1 MNVTGKRKNGLEKSK
16 LMNGD
21 FPPAKR
27 LKGNGLN
34 TLDNQG
40 SLEEVE
46 TLAKLISSRIRH
58 APKLGIVCGSGLGGL
73 ADVVEDKQIIKYSEL
88 EGLPV
93 STVPGHVGQF
103 VFGLLD
109 KVPVM
114 LMQGR
119 VHVYEGYPLHRIVLP
134 IRVMWKLG
142 IKNLILTNA
151 AGGINPE
158 YKVGDIMIMKDH
170 LNLPGFCGINPLIG
184 INDDRIGPRF
194 PPMSDAY
201 NKEYRAI
208 AKQTAKEL
216 GFSDF
221 IREGVYSFLTGPT
234 FETVTECRLLRLIGT
249 DATGMSTVPEAI
261 VARHCGMEVL
271 AMSLITNSCVM
282 EFDSD
287 QTANHE
293 EVLETGKSRSSD
305 MQKLITKIV
314 EKLAV

>member
-1 MNVTGKRKNGLEKSK
+1 MAECIS
-16 LMNGD
+16 
-21 FPPAKR
+21 
-27 LKGNGLN
+27 
-34 TLDNQG
+34 QG

-46 TLAKLISSRIRH
+46 RLAKLIKQRIRH

-73 ADVVEDKQIIKYSEL
+73 ADVVEDKQTIKYSEL

-158 YKVGDIMIMKDH
+158 YKVGDVMIMKDH

-201 NKEYRAI
+201 NKEYREI
-208 AKQTAKEL
+208 AKETAKEL

-314 EKLAV
+314 EKIAAE